1 MPRFPRLPDH
11 RRFEAKPR
19 EPQQDPHEPHQDP
32 REPEQGPRE
41 SEYLHKL
48 SQSQTPVE
56 VRLRSG
62 ETFRGYIEY
71 YDKRFIRLTRQGEPN
86 VFIFKDDIKYL
97 SEE

>member
-1 MPRFPRLPDH
+1 MPLLPPFQH
-11 RRFEAKPR
+11 RRRFEEKPR
-19 EPQQDPHEPHQDP
+19 EPEQDPLES
-32 REPEQGPRE
+32 EQGPRE

-48 SQSQTPVE
+48 SQSQTPVV
-56 VRLRSG
+56 VRLRTG